1 MARDA
6 WSDCYVD
13 TSALIKR
20 YLEETGSDEFEAFC
34 ELPGVR
40 RLVSQLGSSE
50 LTSALQRRVRLGLL
64 TSGQAVRARH
74 RFLVDVAANGWT
86 MLDFDGGVFGR
97 AEDLML
103 NLGAPLTTLDALH
116 LASAMLNGA
125 SEFATADRQLATAAR
140 KAKLRV
146 HTF

>member
-6 WSDCYVD
+6 RLDCYVD

-40 RLVSQLGSSE
+40 RLICPLGSSE

-64 TSGQAVRARH
+64 TPRQATRARH

-86 MLDFDGGVFGR
+86 MLDFDAGVLGR
-97 AEDLML
+97 ADDLML
-103 NLGAPLTTLDALH
+103 SLGAPLTTLDALH
-116 LASAMLNGA
+116 LACAVLNEA
-125 SEFATADRQLATAAR
+125 SEFATADRQLAAAAR

-146 HTF
+146 HMF